1 MRQLLLLRHAKSSW
15 ADPGLH
21 DFERPLNA
29 RGNDAAPRMA
39 QYIRASGYDP
49 DQILCSSARR
59 TRETLA
65 HLLPVLPAAKDIRIL
80 PALYEADGPG
90 YAEIIRKQATGSRVM
105 LIGHNPSIEDLGLQ
119 LSSNADSADRKR
131 MAQKFPTCAL
141 AVFEMSAS
149 WDTLEARNAQLTGF
163 VTPAM
168 LTLDSGT

>member
-1 MRQLLLLRHAKSSW
+1 M
-15 ADPGLH
+15 
-21 DFERPLNA
+21 NA
-29 RGNDAAPRMA
+29 RGNEAAPRMA

-90 YAEIIRKQATGSRVM
+90 YAGIIRKQATGSRVM